1 MVCSSMKDALCV
13 WANTGVPCIAIQGE
27 GYGMSNT
34 AISELKRRY
43 KEIYILLDNDEAGLE
58 DARKLSESTG
68 FTNLV
73 LPDYGAK
80 DCSDLFKLLNNVN
93 EFRQVIFSLIN
104 GEQVNINIPF

>member
-1 MVCSSMKDALCV
+1 MAGGFL
-13 WANTGVPCIAIQGE
+13 W
-27 GYGMSNT
+27 
-34 AISELKRRY
+34 RY
-43 KEIYILLDNDEAGLE
+43 KE
-58 DARKLSESTG
+58 KLSESTG

-104 GEQVNINIPF
+104 GEQVNIISHFK

>member
-1 MVCSSMKDALCV
+1 MITMMEE
-13 WANTGVPCIAIQGE
+13 I
-27 GYGMSNT
+27 MT
-34 AISELKRRY
+34 AKPYISQRDWLPKIILKRRY

-93 EFRQVIFSLIN
+93 EFKQVILSL
-104 GEQVNINIPF
+104 EYRDWETDRKSVV